1 MLSVDL
7 PKQPGRLAVSD
18 LMAKRSRR
26 SVKNAMSSMIMA
38 TSLLVVLIPLAF
50 IVVNVV
56 QRGGGSLSWSFLT
69 HDIPVSA
76 RTKGPGM
83 GPAIVG
89 TVLITGL
96 ATLMAVPVGVLAAIH
111 INEYSEGGRFGKVI
125 RFMATVMTGVPS
137 VVMGLFV
144 YVTYTLRF
152 KFNAFGGALALAALM
167 LPIIIRSTEEMLRLV
182 PNGLREASAALG
194 ARKSRTVLTVV
205 VPAAI
210 PGIVSGA
217 LLAVARAAGETA
229 PILFV
234 VGVANARN
242 LNPFTGGNT
251 ALSAQIFGNATSPFA
266 GAQERAWGAAMTLLI
281 IAFMVTLAAR
291 VFTARYS
298 RER

>member
-1 MLSVDL
+1 MVSVDTARR
-7 PKQPGRLAVSD
+7 PGSLAVSD
-18 LMAKRSRR
+18 LMAKRSWR
-26 SVKNAMSSMIMA
+26 SVKNAMFSVIMA
-38 TSLLVVLIPLAF
+38 ASVVVVLIPLAF

-56 QRGGGSLSWSFLT
+56 QRGAGILSWSFLT

-96 ATLMAVPVGVLAAIH
+96 ATLMAVPVGVLASIYL
-111 INEYSEGGRFGKVI
+111 NEYSQGGRFGQLI

-167 LPIIIRSTEEMLRLV
+167 LPIVIRSTEEMLRLV

-194 ARKSRTVLTVV
+194 ARKSRTILTVV

-242 LNPFTGGNT
+242 LNPFSGGNT
-251 ALSAQIFGNATSPFA
+251 ALSAQIFSNATSPFI
-266 GAQERAWGAAMTLLI
+266 GGQERAWGAAITLLV
-281 IAFMVTLAAR
+281 IAFVVTLAAR
-291 VFTARYS
+291 FFTARYARS
-298 RER
+298 R